1 MRNYAA
7 LISEELGL
15 TELQVKNTLD
25 LLESGA
31 TIPFVA
37 RYRKE
42 VTDSMDEV
50 QIAAVRDLHAK
61 WMELDKRR
69 AAILASI
76 KEQGK
81 LTPELEDLYLPYRPK
96 RKTKASGSGD

>member
-50 QIAAVRDLHAK
+50 QIAAVRDLHANG
-61 WMELDKRR
+61 WNWTNVAPLFW
-69 AAILASI
+69 
-76 KEQGK
+76 
-81 LTPELEDLYLPYRPK
+81 TPSRS
-96 RKTKASGSGD
+96 RIN

>member
-1 MRNYAA
+1 MKNYAA
-7 LISEELGL
+7 LISQELGL
-15 TELQVKNTLD
+15 TELQVKNTLE

-61 WMELDKRR
+61 WVELDKRR
-69 AAILASI
+69 AAILDSI

-81 LTPELEDLYLPYRPK
+81 LTPELEEKINNALKMSEL
-96 RKTKASGSGD
+96 